1 MTWTVLWSV
10 QARDQYLATLA
21 RVAKQDPLSAEL
33 VNKRVERTLQLLRSF
48 PELGTP
54 APAVGVRTYP
64 VPKTG
69 HSFDYRLV
77 RGQIRIQRWYR
88 QRQKPVETFKVEK
101 PE

>member
-10 QARDQYLATLA
+10 QARDQYLASLA
-21 RVAKQDPLSAEL
+21 RVAEQDPLSAEL

-48 PELGTP
+48 PELGTS
-54 APAVGVRTYP
+54 APSVGVRTYP

-88 QRQKPVETFKVEK
+88 QRQKPVDDIRSGQT
-101 PE
+101 